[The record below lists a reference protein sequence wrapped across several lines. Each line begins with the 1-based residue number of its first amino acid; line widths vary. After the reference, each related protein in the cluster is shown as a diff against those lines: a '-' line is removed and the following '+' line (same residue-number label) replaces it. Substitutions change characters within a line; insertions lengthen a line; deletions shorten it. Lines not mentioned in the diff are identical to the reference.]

1 MSPSRRRARIDRVRT
16 VLSRVSERRVC
27 RVLGQ
32 HRSTQRRILHGRNDE
47 QQLTKDIVA
56 LVPPSA
62 RVGYSS
68 RSVPMNAA

>member
-16 VLSRVSERRVC
+16 VLSRVSERRV
-27 RVLGQ
+27 LGQ
-32 HRSTQRRILHGRNDE
+32 HRSTQRRILRGRDDE